1 MFTDMVGYTAL
12 GQRNEK
18 LSLDLVDQQ
27 RKIIRPI
34 LKKHNGREVKTMG
47 DSFLVEFQSALE
59 AATCGYEIQRTI
71 RELNL
76 TQPEERRVQLRVG
89 IHVGDVV
96 ESEKDISG
104 DAVNVASRIESVAD
118 NGDVFLSRQVY
129 DNINNK
135 FDHPLVSEGKK
146 SLKNVSQP
154 VEVFKIVMPWNEKS
168 SSQQAYSGRTRIAVL
183 PFANMSPDSA
193 DEYFADGLTEEI
205 ISTLSRVQGI
215 DVISRTSVMGYR
227 KDPKPVGEISQ
238 ELGVGM
244 VMEGSVR
251 KAGNRLRI
259 TVQMIDATRDRHLWV
274 EDYDREMN
282 DVLAI
287 QADIANRVAEALKA
301 KVLADSA
308 QQEKLSPAATEAY
321 ELLLK
326 GRYYWNR
333 GTMDSFMKAL
343 EQFELAVERDPGYAP
358 AYSGLADTYL
368 LLGRNGHV
376 TPKFAYPKAVQYAT
390 KALAIDE
397 GLPQPHVALAAI
409 RQEYEWKWKEAE
421 TEFRLAIQANPNYA
435 TAHGWYALYL
445 GHVGRFED
453 AIAEVNRAQELD
465 PLSPRIYCNAS
476 EEYLFAR
483 NYDKALDAA
492 QRALEIDPGYGGAH
506 GYVGYAYVEKGEYDK
521 AIAEFQLAGKMQGAR
536 AWMGRLGHVY
546 GISENRKEAVR
557 ILDELKKEPIQ
568 PPPKSPFIPPP
579 PNSSCD
585 IGLVY
590 LGLGDLEQATAWLD
604 KAAEARTAEII
615 HVKCEPIYD
624 RIRKEPRFQ
633 SLIKKIGLAS

>member
-1 MFTDMVGYTAL
+1 
-12 GQRNEK
+12 
-18 LSLDLVDQQ
+18 
-27 RKIIRPI
+27 
-34 LKKHNGREVKTMG
+34 
-47 DSFLVEFQSALE
+47 
-59 AATCGYEIQRTI
+59 
-71 RELNL
+71 
-76 TQPEERRVQLRVG
+76 
-89 IHVGDVV
+89 VGDVV
-96 ESEKDISG
+96 EFEKDISG

-118 NGDVFLSRQVY
+118 DGDVFLSRQVY

-135 FDHPLVSEGKK
+135 FDHPLVSEGKR

-154 VEVFKIVMPWNEKS
+154 VEVFKIVMPWSEKS

-215 DVISRTSVMGYR
+215 DVISRMSVMRYR
-227 KDPKPVGEISQ
+227 KDPKPVRQISQ

-274 EDYDREMN
+274 EDYDRELN
-282 DVLAI
+282 DILAI
-287 QADIANRVAEALKA
+287 QADIASRVAEALKA

-333 GTMDSFMKAL
+333 GTLDSFIKAL

-506 GYVGYAYVEKGEYDK
+506 GYVGYAYVEKGMYDK

-546 GISENRKEAVR
+546 GISENREEALRV
-557 ILDELKKEPIQ
+557 LDELKKEPIQ

-579 PNSSCD
+579 PNSSFD

-590 LGLGDLEQATAWLD
+590 LGLGDFEQATDWLD

-624 RIRKEPRFQ
+624 GIRKEPRFQ
-633 SLIKKIGLAS
+633 SLIKKVGLAS